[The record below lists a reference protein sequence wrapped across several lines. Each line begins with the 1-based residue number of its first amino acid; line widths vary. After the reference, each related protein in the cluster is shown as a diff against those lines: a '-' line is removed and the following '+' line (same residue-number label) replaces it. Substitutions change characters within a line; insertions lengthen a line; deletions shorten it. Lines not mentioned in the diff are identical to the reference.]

1 MLPPPPVAIFPP
13 AAAMLPRGP
22 PQFAA
27 PYPPPIFYWPYPSPP
42 VSPTNY
48 YNPANV
54 GGIAA
59 IPQQAALVSILS
71 NFEERKLLRYIV
83 VNRSFYIITT
93 ITKIAFPVNSG
104 GMSAIST
111 RSNCACC
118 DHTNSRTD
126 AYRRFP
132 PSNGFGKART
142 CSSTSPSRMQSI
154 HRSIHGVMMI
164 ARSRFMR
171 FSAGLSESFS
181 LAR

>member
-59 IPQQAALVSILS
+59 IPQQAALLTPAECLQLGPGATV
-71 NFEERKLLRYIV
+71 
-83 VNRSFYIITT
+83 TT
-93 ITKIAFPVNSG
+93 ATTQTAEPPRIDAFLPRIEMEKRIPVP
-104 GMSAIST
+104 A
-111 RSNCACC
+111 
-118 DHTNSRTD
+118 
-126 AYRRFP
+126 P
-132 PSNGFGKART
+132 PQAECNPF
-142 CSSTSPSRMQSI
+142 
-154 HRSIHGVMMI
+154 VEV
-164 ARSRFMR
+164 FMV
-171 FSAGLSESFS
+171 
-181 LAR
+181 

>member
-71 NFEERKLLRYIV
+71 NFEERKVLRYIA
-83 VNRSFYIITT
+83 VNYD
-93 ITKIAFPVNSG
+93 NCENC
-104 GMSAIST
+104 IS
-111 RSNCACC
+111 S
-118 DHTNSRTD
+118 
-126 AYRRFP
+126 
-132 PSNGFGKART
+132 
-142 CSSTSPSRMQSI
+142 
-154 HRSIHGVMMI
+154 
-164 ARSRFMR
+164 
-171 FSAGLSESFS
+171 
-181 LAR
+181 